1 MDKIDIESFFNDDS
15 KREQVNQPNEE
26 NLSQETTE
34 SSNDD
39 LELTSNSENQGE
51 NQNQGE
57 KDQEKAETPTVEKK
71 KDWSQQNEFKGY
83 LDEKEKRQK
92 LEKEL
97 EEFKAKF
104 EQVKMNSKSEK
115 VKKPDALDDPEAAIK
130 YSQDQLEQQ
139 IWSQK
144 VGLSESI
151 LKSMGDKFS
160 DYDEKRSLFMDL
172 AKDDPSLAQKLRNS
186 DNPALFAYETATN
199 HLKVK
204 EFSNPDYEKNLRE
217 QIKKEILDEMSKG
230 QQTSNNSNSSLPVV
244 KGTSLTN
251 TTGSKNINS
260 NSSGNSLDEIFKDHH
275 LG

>member
-15 KREQVNQPNEE
+15 KQEQVNQPNEE
-26 NLSQETTE
+26 NLTQNTTE
-34 SSNDD
+34 SSNND
-39 LELTSNSENQGE
+39 LESTSNSENQGE

-97 EEFKAKF
+97 GELKAKF
-104 EQVKMNSKSEK
+104 VKSEE

-130 YSQDQLEQQ
+130 YSQDQLQQQ
-139 IWSQK
+139 IWTQK

-151 LKSMGDKFS
+151 IKSMGDKFS
-160 DYDEKRSLFMDL
+160 DYDEKRDLFMDL

-186 DNPALFAYETATN
+186 DNPALFAYEAATN
-199 HLKVK
+199 HLKIK

-217 QIKKEILDEMSKG
+217 QIKKEILDEMSKSK
-230 QQTSNNSNSSLPVV
+230 QTSNNSTSSLPVV

-260 NSSGNSLDEIFKDHH
+260 NSSRNSLEEIFKDHH

>member
-1 MDKIDIESFFNDDS
+1 MNKTDIDSFFNDES
-15 KREQVNQPNEE
+15 TQGQVNQPNEE
-26 NLSQETTE
+26 NSSQEATE

-39 LELTSNSENQGE
+39 LEFTSNSENQGE

-57 KDQEKAETPTVEKK
+57 KDQEKTETPTVEKK

-97 EEFKAKF
+97 ESLKAKIS
-104 EQVKMNSKSEK
+104 QSEK

-151 LKSMGDKFS
+151 LKSMGGKFS

-199 HLKVK
+199 HLKVE

-217 QIKKEILDEMSKG
+217 QIKKEILDEMSKSK
-230 QQTSNNSNSSLPVV
+230 QTSNNSLPVV

-251 TTGSKNINS
+251 ATGSKNS
-260 NSSGNSLDEIFKDHH
+260 NTNPSKNPLDEIFKDHH

>member
-15 KREQVNQPNEE
+15 KQEQVNQPNEE
-26 NLSQETTE
+26 NSTQNNELE
-34 SSNDD
+34 S
-39 LELTSNSENQGE
+39 TSSSENQGE

-57 KDQEKAETPTVEKK
+57 KDQEKTEPPTVEKK

-83 LDEKEKRQK
+83 LDEKDKRQK

-97 EEFKAKF
+97 GELKAKIA
-104 EQVKMNSKSEK
+104 QSEK

-160 DYDEKRSLFMDL
+160 DYDEKRDLFMDL

-186 DNPALFAYETATN
+186 DNPALFAYEAAEN
-199 HLKVK
+199 HLKIK

-217 QIKKEILDEMSKG
+217 QIKKEILDEMSKSK
-230 QQTSNNSNSSLPVV
+230 QTSNNSTSFLPVV

-260 NSSGNSLDEIFKDHH
+260 NSSKNSLEEIFKDHH